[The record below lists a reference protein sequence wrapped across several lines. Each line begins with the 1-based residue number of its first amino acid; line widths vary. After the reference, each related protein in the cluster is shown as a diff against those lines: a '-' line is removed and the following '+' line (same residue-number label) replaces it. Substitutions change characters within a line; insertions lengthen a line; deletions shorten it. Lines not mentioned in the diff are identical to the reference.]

1 MAFFF
6 FFPRF
11 PTASAA
17 PSSGSLMD
25 EAAAAVDTA
34 LPEPKVSTGSS
45 SAGRG
50 CPAARP
56 AAVPS
61 PGVSA
66 AVSYVPP

>member
-1 MAFFF
+1 
-6 FFPRF
+6 
-11 PTASAA
+11 
-17 PSSGSLMD
+17 MD

-66 AVSYVPP
+66 AVSYIPP